1 MSPLEKQQKKAVMYL
16 GGCLA
21 LVVVIIAAIAIPLIV
36 SHSRRASRIQEAMQ
50 GQPDAT
56 VSAQQFVDDRQGKV
70 YNGKVVQISGVV
82 HAQSLNASNV
92 LLYVGDTAGSQDFVL
107 CFFTL
112 ADGPQ
117 IKALVSGSPIK
128 IRGVAYTGGVP
139 MLRQCRIE
147 P

>member
-1 MSPLEKQQKKAVMYL
+1 MSPLAKQQKKAVVYL
-16 GGCLA
+16 GGCLT
-21 LVVVIIAAIAIPLIV
+21 LIVVIAAAIAIPLFV
-36 SHSRRASRIQEAMQ
+36 SHNRRAQHIQEALQ

-56 VSAQQFVDDRQGKV
+56 ATAQQFLDDRRGEA

-82 HAQSLNASNV
+82 HAQSLNAANV
-92 LLYVGDTAGSQDFVL
+92 LLYVGDTSGAQDFVL

-117 IKALVSGSPIK
+117 VKALVSGSPIK
-128 IRGVAYTGGVP
+128 VRGVAYTGGVP